1 MIFIVILL
9 NIFYL
14 TIFVLNNKERYS
26 YYHLFSV
33 ISFTIISLG
42 SMMLFSKTSSYASY
56 SFPIFNTDNKL
67 FLSLAKNQLGHYT
80 KFRIMNFGL
89 IAYLVS
95 MQFYIKKNF
104 SHKIK
109 LFIYYTIFIVYIV
122 LFAFINEPNTQY
134 AIYIKLY
141 SGNNSTLYKYI
152 YTYGTIVYNYMQIIF
167 ILIPLYYLHSYS
179 KQFKIWINRVRSK
192 IILHCISLL
201 NILYFIFFV
210 FGTNTKNIF
219 KTDFL
224 GVSNLKYKFIPPYES
239 IVIFILL
246 YIFVL
251 ITLMLKYKFLENL
264 YSYKKDNYSI
274 KFRHNDIK
282 NILHSFKNAFFHI
295 KVLAN
300 QANMENNEAI
310 KSEIISKILKMSDEK
325 LESIFKITESFN
337 KVYIKKE
344 LVNISELINNS
355 LDCVNTN
362 NCKIIKNFDDSLYT
376 MLDPLI
382 IKEAFINLLKNAI
395 ESAKFVERETQITI
409 KIISE
414 LKYIMVQIIDNGE
427 GIKNKNIRKLFY
439 PLYTTKSRKDNWGIG
454 LYHCQKIINTHNG
467 YLRLVSNKDF
477 GTTAE
482 VILPLKGR
490 AYFGKNQSNDC

>member
-9 NIFYL
+9 NVFYFA
-14 TIFVLNNKERYS
+14 IFVLNNKEKYS
-26 YYHLFSV
+26 YYYLFSM

-42 SMMLFSKTSSYASY
+42 SIMLFSKTSSYASY
-56 SFPIFNTDNKL
+56 SFPFFNIENKL
-67 FLSLAKNQLGHYT
+67 FLHLAKNHLGHYT
-80 KFRIMNFGL
+80 KFRIINFGL
-89 IAYLVS
+89 IAYLIS
-95 MQFYIKKNF
+95 MQFYVKKNC

-109 LFIYYTIFIVYIV
+109 LFIYYTIFTVYII
-122 LFAFINEPNTQY
+122 LFVFINEPNTLY
-134 AIYIKLY
+134 RIYIKLY
-141 SGNNSTLYKYI
+141 TENNSTLYKYI
-152 YTYGTIVYNYMQIIF
+152 YTYGAIVYNYMQIIF
-167 ILIPLYYLHSYS
+167 ILIPLYCLHRYS
-179 KQFKIWINRVRSK
+179 KQLKIWINRVQSN

-201 NILYFIFFV
+201 NIFYFIFFV
-210 FGTNTKNIF
+210 FGINTENIF

-224 GVSNLKYKFIPPYES
+224 GVSNLKWKFITPYKS
-239 IVIFILL
+239 MVIFILL

-295 KVLAN
+295 KILAN
-300 QANMENNEAI
+300 QANMENNEEK
-310 KSEIISKILKMSDEK
+310 KSEIILKILKISDEK
-325 LESIFKITESFN
+325 IDSLFKITETFN

-344 LVNISELINNS
+344 LVNIAELINNS
-355 LDCVNTN
+355 LDCVDTAD
-362 NCKIIKNFDDSLYT
+362 CKIIKDFDDSLYT
-376 MLDPLI
+376 MLDPLNV
-382 IKEAFINLLKNAI
+382 KEVFINLLKNAI
-395 ESAKFVERETQITI
+395 ESGKFVERETQITI

-427 GIKNKNIRKLFY
+427 GIKSKNIRKLFH

-454 LYHCQKIINTHNG
+454 LYYCQKIINTHNG
-467 YLRLVSNKDF
+467 YLRLISNKDF

-482 VILPLKGR
+482 VVLPLKRR
-490 AYFGKNQSNDC
+490 AYFEKNQSNDC